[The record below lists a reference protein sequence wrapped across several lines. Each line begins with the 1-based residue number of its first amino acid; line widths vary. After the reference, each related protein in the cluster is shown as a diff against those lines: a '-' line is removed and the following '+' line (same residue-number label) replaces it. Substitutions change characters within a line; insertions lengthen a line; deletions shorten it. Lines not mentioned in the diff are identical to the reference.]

1 MFQRMD
7 AATGNERR
15 PTVAIDDVPESA
27 AGVMRTS
34 AADDDEA
41 NQQHELS
48 DPDSA
53 RNAMTASC
61 FVRADISQYFI
72 MEMHVN
78 CRLSP
83 PRTLNVAFAAE
94 NCAYHV
100 FHTIRV
106 TFLFLQNCKRER
118 EGVGSAR

>member
-1 MFQRMD
+1 MD

-61 FVRADISQYFI
+61 FVRADISQYFYYGYA
-72 MEMHVN
+72 
-78 CRLSP
+78 CSLSP